1 MSKKIAVITTEFLKD
16 FLGKS
21 FNEIDIDCEFK
32 IYTYDTF
39 EDIKKIYQNISVNID
54 GILTSGIFPEQVI
67 KKNFPENKFPIV
79 YFNTDDAAIYRL
91 FFMLLYENRDLDI
104 NRIYADPLGAFNID
118 LKDYLQSNHKL
129 NYSEVIEP
137 IVKNMSLEELRNI
150 EKEQFE
156 KHLNL
161 WNKGDIDISVTRFS
175 SLMEPLRKAGIMV
188 YFPFPSYEYLKSSCM
203 QLCKEIDILKMKEN
217 QPGAINITIEN
228 SGVLD
233 MTMEK
238 KYILLHEALLDFNGN
253 SLMEYVIQRNAFG
266 FEILTNRKSIEE
278 KTLNYTSCTLKSFLK
293 DRLDFKVY
301 IGYGIGNDM
310 YQGRM
315 NAIDANREAVISQT
329 GGSFLINNENELIG
343 PLDSENNFI
352 VQDNLT
358 DKMKSL
364 TKNIALSPMTVRRV
378 ITAFNSISG
387 RELTARE
394 LAAKLSI
401 TQRSANRFLSA
412 MEKGNMIKIVEER
425 RITTKGRPERVY
437 KLMDDYQI

>member
-1 MSKKIAVITTEFLKD
+1 MRKKIVVITTEFLKEFLNNFFNHTDLDCD
-16 FLGKS
+16 FQ
-21 FNEIDIDCEFK
+21 IH
-32 IYTYDTF
+32 TYKTF
-39 EDIKKIYQNISVNID
+39 EDIKKIYID
-54 GILTSGIFPEQVI
+54 IPKGIEGILTSGIFPTQVI
-67 KKNFPENKFPIV
+67 KKNFTNNKLPIG
-79 YFNTDDAAIYRL
+79 YFNIDDAAMYRL
-91 FFMLLYENRDLDI
+91 FFSLLQENRDLNI
-104 NRIYADPLGAFNID
+104 NRIYADPVEAFNIN
-118 LKDYLQSNHKL
+118 LKDYLQGSYKF
-129 NYSEVIEP
+129 NYFEVIEP
-137 IVKNMSLEELRNI
+137 MVKEMSIEALSNI

-156 KHLNL
+156 KHLTL
-161 WNKGDIDISVTRFS
+161 WKKGKTDISITRFS
-175 SLMEPLRKAGIMV
+175 SLMEPLRKAGIKV

-203 QLCKEIDILKMKEN
+203 QLCQEIDIMKMKEN

-278 KTLNYTSCTLKSFLK
+278 KTLNYTSCTLKNFLK
-293 DRLDFKVY
+293 DRLDFQVY

-329 GGSFLINNENELIG
+329 GGSFLINNNNELMG
-343 PLDSENNFI
+343 PLDSENSFV
-352 VQDNLT
+352 VQDNLSE
-358 DKMKSL
+358 KMKSL
-364 TKNIALSPMTVRRV
+364 TKNISLSPMTVRKV
-378 ITAFNSISG
+378 ITAFNSMSS

-437 KLMDDYQI
+437 KLNNEF